1 MEEHFWEA
9 LEDTNM
15 ARAETRHIMSDR
27 LVGDTGGT
35 ATRTIRS
42 IGGESTSGLH
52 DMMYWS
58 PGILKMIYDFVALA
72 ALTNLICMF

>member
-1 MEEHFWEA
+1 
-9 LEDTNM
+9 M

-42 IGGESTSGLH
+42 IGGESTSGRNGVE
-52 DMMYWS
+52 DRSMGY
-58 PGILKMIYDFVALA
+58 
-72 ALTNLICMF
+72 